1 MRKSYILY
9 FKEVMILF
17 LIFFEFTL
25 DLYEKK
31 NIKAL
36 LCEIKNRTTNLP

>member
-31 NIKAL
+31 KYKGITL
-36 LCEIKNRTTNLP
+36 